1 MLHKTTSDPEC
12 SLLRVRRRSEC
23 LGVASV
29 ANGCVHPRP
38 RLVLAPRRTRKV
50 PPPVLARISI
60 GIAAM
65 MVGVLIVAAYVNS
78 REDDASLIPVATG
91 EKAPAGLARFYDQK
105 LDWTP
110 CAGSLCTWVR
120 VPLDYDKPAGETIRL
135 RVKLRPATS
144 GKAEGRIFINP
155 GGPGGSGVGFVNTF
169 ASLTSNE
176 VLRDRDIVGFDPRG
190 VGQSDPVTCESDAT
204 FDKLI
209 ALDPDPDT
217 LKLVDKLGNGFRAL
231 GKACVKN
238 SGALASHVS
247 TDEAARDLDVLRAL
261 MGQKKLDYYG
271 ASYGTQLGA
280 TYADLFP
287 RRAGAMVLD
296 GAVDPSRRK
305 ERQGFDQAKSFQREL
320 KAYIA
325 VLPRGRQLP
334 ARRGPEG
341 RERQHRRAARQ
352 PGEDADQ
359 DPVRPQADRRRCDLR
374 HRLRD
379 VRPRQL
385 DGPDDGTRPG
395 RVRRRQHPADVER
408 PVLRAAPGRHLPRQQ
423 RAVVLRDPLPG
434 LPQGTRR
441 RTDREAPARLPQGVA
456 GVRGRHGVVG
466 GRVPEL
472 AGEVGAPPT
481 RRSCRGSRPHRRDRL
496 DEGSRNA
503 LQRGRRRSPRTC
515 RRGSW

>member
-1 MLHKTTSDPEC
+1 M
-12 SLLRVRRRSEC
+12 
-23 LGVASV
+23 
-29 ANGCVHPRP
+29 
-38 RLVLAPRRTRKV
+38 
-50 PPPVLARISI
+50 LARISI

-105 LDWTP
+105 LDWAP

-169 ASLTSNE
+169 ASLTSDE

-217 LKLVDKLGNGFRAL
+217 LKLVDKLGDGFRAL

-247 TDEAARDLDVLRAL
+247 TEEAARDLDVLRAL

-287 RRAGAMVLD
+287 RRTGAMVLD
-296 GAVDPSRRK
+296 GAVDPSRSK

-325 VLPRGRQLP
+325 SCI
-334 ARRGPEG
+334 EG
-341 RERQHRRAARQ
+341 GNC
-352 PGEDADQ
+352 PLGEDQKAANDNIVELLASLETKPIKTRFDRKLTEGAAIYGIAYAMYHPDSWTVLTTGLVRAGFGDGSILLTLSDQ
-359 DPVRPQADRRRCDLR
+359 YYGRRQDGTYRDNGAQSFYAIRC
-374 HRLRD
+374 
-379 VRPRQL
+379 L
-385 DGPDDGTRPG
+385 DFPKAPDDGQIAKLLPDYRKVSPVFG
-395 RVRRRQHPADVER
+395 GVMAWSAAECQNWPARSKHP
-408 PVLRAAPGRHLPRQQ
+408 Q
-423 RAVVLRDPLPG
+423 RAVRAEGAGPIVVIGSTRDPATPYKWARTLAKDLSSG
-434 LPQGTRR
+434 ILVTRKGNGH
-441 RTDREAPARLPQGVA
+441 TGYGVDNACIDR
-456 GVRGRHGVVG
+456 VVN
-466 GRVPEL
+466 RYL
-472 AGEVGAPPT
+472 AFHEEPT
-481 RRSCRGSRPHRRDRL
+481 GPV
-496 DEGSRNA
+496 
-503 LQRGRRRSPRTC
+503 TC
-515 RRGSW
+515 DDTQ